1 MMTLQEMYQ
10 DLRARGH
17 LGDGQP
23 PRRAERAVLWPWA
36 VTSLN
41 TTLVESA
48 ASEEKPRE
56 QNADLERHT

>member
-17 LGDGQP
+17 LNDSAAH
-23 PRRAERAVLWPWA
+23 RRAERAVLWPWA

-41 TTLVESA
+41 TTLVETVVAKKKSK
-48 ASEEKPRE
+48 EE
-56 QNADLERHT
+56 NANLERNP